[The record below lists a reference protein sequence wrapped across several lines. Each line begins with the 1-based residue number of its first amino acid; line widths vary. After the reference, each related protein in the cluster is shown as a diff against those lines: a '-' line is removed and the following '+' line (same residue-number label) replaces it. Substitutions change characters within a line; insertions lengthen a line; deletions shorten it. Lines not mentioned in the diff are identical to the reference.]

1 MTHVRVTLLAV
12 LLVALSGCTSSPPT
26 PLTGID
32 PLVGK
37 WRGTV
42 TVGRAIVF
50 IYLTIEQDRTLVAT
64 WGDITTRGTVTIS
77 GGQASYQM
85 APPPQEGTL
94 KLYTDKGKRQL
105 YMENLNGEFYAVV
118 EPDS

>member
-1 MTHVRVTLLAV
+1 MTHRRVTLLAV
-12 LLVALSGCTSSPPT
+12 LLVALNGCASSPPT
-26 PLTGID
+26 PVTGID

-42 TVGRAIVF
+42 TIGRAVEF
-50 IYLTIEQDRTLVAT
+50 IYLTIERDRTLIAS
-64 WGDITTRGTVTIS
+64 WGDITARGTVSIS

-85 APPPQEGTL
+85 APPPQEGTF

-105 YMENLNGEFYAVV
+105 YMENLNGVFYAVV

>member
-1 MTHVRVTLLAV
+1 MTHVRVALLAV
-12 LLVALSGCTSSPPT
+12 LLVALNACASTPPT
-26 PLTGID
+26 PVTGID

-42 TVGRAIVF
+42 TIGRAVEF
-50 IYLTIEQDRTLVAT
+50 IYLTIERDRTLIAT
-64 WGDITTRGTVTIS
+64 WGDITARGTVTIS

-85 APPPQEGTL
+85 APPPQEGTF

-105 YMENLNGEFYAVV
+105 YMENLNGVFYAVV

>member
-12 LLVALSGCTSSPPT
+12 LLVALSGCASSPPT

-50 IYLTIEQDRTLVAT
+50 I
-64 WGDITTRGTVTIS
+64 
-77 GGQASYQM
+77 
-85 APPPQEGTL
+85 
-94 KLYTDKGKRQL
+94 
-105 YMENLNGEFYAVV
+105 
-118 EPDS
+118 

>member
-1 MTHVRVTLLAV
+1 MCVF
-12 LLVALSGCTSSPPT
+12 PT
-26 PLTGID
+26 DAPD
-32 PLVGK
+32 RHRSLVGK

-50 IYLTIEQDRTLVAT
+50 IYLTIEQDRTLVAI

-94 KLYTDKGKRQL
+94 KCTRTRASGSSTWRT
-105 YMENLNGEFYAVV
+105 
-118 EPDS
+118 